1 MRYFLLI
8 GLFLIINLKSISQT
22 LLKYDYIETY
32 DWLGGWSVGYGNNAG
47 FYTNASVT
55 PTYSAALIGAGNGT
69 SNIEEGVYVLPN
81 VTGLNSLYE
90 YELRFRLGSYKFGGP
105 SAATAGLDV
114 ADYLL
119 LYVSYD
125 NATNLTQEIRINGYN
140 NSLYN
145 YNSTQLYKT
154 ANGTLSTYSLQNGQY
169 SDIRLKFTNAT
180 QFTARIYVRVNSL
193 GEEWW
198 LDNFE
203 LWQITTPLPV
213 ELLYFDGS
221 NENTFN
227 SIEWMTNTE
236 YNSSHFILEKSDDG
250 ILRQSIGV
258 VNAAVNSTQ
267 QIHYSFSDYEIRP
280 IINYYRLKQFDF
292 DGKYKNY
299 GPIDV
304 DNRMV
309 SVHIVKMINLLGQEV
324 DHYYTGTVIIV
335 YSDGSSKIVIR

>member
-32 DWLGGWSVGYGNNAG
+32 DWYGGWSVGYGNNAG
-47 FYTNASVT
+47 FYTNSSVT
-55 PTYSAALIGAGNGT
+55 PTYSAALIGTGNGT
-69 SNIEEGVYVLPN
+69 SNIEDGVYVLPN

-90 YELRFRLGSYKFGGP
+90 YELRFRLGSYKLGGP

-114 ADYLL
+114 PDYLI

-125 NATNLTQEIRINGYN
+125 NGVNLTQEIRINGYN
-140 NSLYN
+140 NTLYN
-145 YNSTQLYKT
+145 YGSTQLSKL
-154 ANGTLSTYSLQNGQY
+154 ANGTLSTYSLQNGSY
-169 SDIRLKFTNAT
+169 SDIRLAFTNAT
-180 QFTARIYVRVNSL
+180 QFTARIYVRVNAL

-203 LWQITTPLPV
+203 LWKITTTLPV
-213 ELLYFDGS
+213 DLVYFDGF
-221 NENTFN
+221 TKDGFN
-227 SIEWMTNTE
+227 KIGWATNTE
-236 YNSSHFILEKSDDG
+236 NNSSHFIIQKSIDG
-250 ILRQSIGV
+250 ENWTNIGTI
-258 VNAAVNSTQ
+258 NGSGNSTEK
-267 QIHYSFSDYEIRP
+267 IEYDFYDYEIRP

-292 DGKYKNY
+292 NGDYKDY
-299 GPIDV
+299 GPISI
-304 DNRMV
+304 DNRIL
-309 SVHIVKMINLLGQEV
+309 SVHIIKMINLLGQEV